1 MSDEHRDGTD
11 IPDGALRGV
20 RVLDLGQIYNGSYC
34 GLLLAHLGADVI
46 KVEPPTGES
55 TRWRSAN
62 GASKPFLMLNS
73 NKRGLA
79 VDLKQ
84 PAGRDILLR
93 LAADSDVLI
102 ENFAVGT
109 MDRLGLGYD
118 AMAKINSRLVYAS
131 GKGYSAT
138 GSKRDRPAMDLTVQ
152 ADTGVLSSTGF
163 PDGPPVKAGVALA
176 DFMGGVHLAA
186 AILAALYQRERT
198 GRGQFV
204 EVGMQDAVV
213 PTLASNLAGLL
224 DGGGSVPQRTGNRHG
239 SLSMCPYN
247 VYRVVDGWIA
257 IFCMRDTHWSALCA
271 VMGRPELAAD
281 DRYASQYARAQRMD
295 DVDDLVGEW
304 AARRGRD
311 ECVAELAAYG
321 VPTAAVRHL
330 AEVATDPDLFDRG
343 ILHRVNYPGVGET
356 VVFGNPLTLSD
367 SPTVIRRL
375 APTIGEHT
383 TEVLTEVLDLPPD
396 EIDKLRSSGAVV

>member
-1 MSDEHRDGTD
+1 VSDEHRDGID
-11 IPDGALRGV
+11 LPDGALHGV

-93 LAADSDVLI
+93 LAAGSDVLI
-102 ENFAVGT
+102 ENFAAGT
-109 MDRLGLGYD
+109 MGRLGLGYD
-118 AMAKINSRLVYAS
+118 TMSKINTRLVYAS
-131 GKGYSAT
+131 GKGYSVS

-163 PDGPPVKAGVALA
+163 PDGPPVKAGVAVA
-176 DFMGGVHLAA
+176 DFMGGVHLAT

-204 EVGMQDAVV
+204 EVAMQDAVI

-224 DGGGSVPQRTGNRHG
+224 DGAGDIPERTGNRHG

-247 VYRVVDGWIA
+247 VYRVADGWIA
-257 IFCMRDTHWSALCA
+257 IFCMRDAHWIALCA
-271 VMGRPELAAD
+271 AMGRPELASD
-281 DRYASQYARAQRMD
+281 NRYASQYARAKRMD
-295 DVDDLVGEW
+295 EVDDLVGSW
-304 AARRGRD
+304 AAKRPRD
-311 ECVAELAAYG
+311 ECVAELAARG

-330 AEVATDPDLFDRG
+330 AEVASDPDLFDRG
-343 ILHRVNYPGVGET
+343 ILHRVSYPGVGET

-383 TEVLTEVLDLPPD
+383 TEVLTDMLGLPPA
-396 EIDKLRSSGAVV
+396 EIDELRSSGAVI